1 MNESCHIR
9 ISQVTYEWVMAHV
22 KWVTWHMNE
31 SCWIWM
37 SNEWIMSHM
46 NESCHIWMSQFTYE
60 WVMAHMNESCHTC
73 MSHVTCYG
81 VMSYMN
87 MTFTRD
93 MTHPHLKR
101 LVHVQPSDLAGSAA
115 PLCLNTE
122 SYEEG
127 ISCIAIPVQCAAYA
141 APRHGS
147 VWGPGGEF
155 KVQSPAG
162 VCVCLFVYI

>member
-1 MNESCHIR
+1 
-9 ISQVTYEWVMAHV
+9 
-22 KWVTWHMNE
+22 
-31 SCWIWM
+31 
-37 SNEWIMSHM
+37 MSHM
-46 NESCHIWMSQFTYE
+46 N
-60 WVMAHMNESCHTC
+60 V
-73 MSHVTCYG
+73 
-81 VMSYMN
+81 
-87 MTFTRD
+87 TFTRD
-93 MTHPHLKR
+93 MTLSHLKR

-162 VCVCLFVYI
+162 LCMCLFIYIYICIHINLYTYIFIYMNMYINVYIYIHIYICIHIYTYIYINLYTHMCVCAYAYI